1 MSVPDP
7 SAITLAELLLD
18 QGFRAIDEFDSFMT
32 YQRSDDALTL
42 HVGPDGSFT
51 ALDGSDEIIAEGQGA
66 QDLYGVL
73 VSKIVVAAV
82 PGRRQQKAARR
93 SAQRPRIFALH

>member
-73 VSKIVVAAV
+73 VSKTVVAV
-82 PGRRQQKAARR
+82 LPGRRRQKAARVR
-93 SAQRPRIFALH
+93 ARTRRVLPLP